1 MVNGVLKYTERK
13 CLSKKRMTANLNVRK
28 IYSVVERMD
37 GCEYSLEIIIVPL
50 KEHITEAIFFLK

>member
-1 MVNGVLKYTERK
+1 
-13 CLSKKRMTANLNVRK
+13 MTANLNVRK

-50 KEHITEAIFFLK
+50 KEHITEAIFF